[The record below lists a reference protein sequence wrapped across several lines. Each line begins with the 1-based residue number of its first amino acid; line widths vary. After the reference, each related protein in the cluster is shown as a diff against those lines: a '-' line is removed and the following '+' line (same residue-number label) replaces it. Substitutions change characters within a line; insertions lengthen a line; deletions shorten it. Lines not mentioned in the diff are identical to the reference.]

1 MKFIRKTAQN
11 MSTTSFINPQRNA
24 ANVDRQ
30 VFYAERL
37 FLIVA
42 VIITSIG
49 FFVWGRSAAAQYTD
63 LPLVQN
69 LVGIGAALAS
79 AFVTDF
85 AFRTFLEE
93 VVFQGLAWFH
103 PNVVGRKGSPLYF
116 RFMAVSRWLLLLVVV
131 LALFAADWY
140 SVQAIRDPFASQ
152 ARQTEKTDLA
162 ATTAALSGEMRS
174 ASAPMAEQIN
184 TLKKDIAAA
193 ERRTTA
199 ANGALVSLAANG
211 NGWAANELE
220 KKESAA
226 TRASRKELDKLQSAY
241 TTTLAN
247 QSAILTS
254 TTDRVSAKNA
264 EIEEEN
270 RQKKY
275 TLSGMYFMAGGGCK
289 VLTVILRIFLVVSFL
304 AKTPT
309 LDANG
314 DGVVDGRDVTAA
326 ARDDSFR

>member
-1 MKFIRKTAQN
+1 
-11 MSTTSFINPQRNA
+11 MSATTIINPQKNA

-30 VFYAERL
+30 VLFAERI
-37 FLIVA
+37 FLIIA
-42 VIITSIG
+42 VLITSIG

-63 LPLVQN
+63 WPLVQN
-69 LVGIGAALAS
+69 LVGILAALAS

-103 PNVVGRKGSPLYF
+103 PNVVGRKVSATYF
-116 RFMAVSRWLLLLVVV
+116 KMLAVSRWLLLLVVV

-152 ARQTEKTDLA
+152 ARQTETTDLA
-162 ATTAALSGEMRS
+162 ATTAALSGQLRS
-174 ASAPMAEQIN
+174 ASAPMADQIAS
-184 TLKKDIAAA
+184 LKKDIKDA
-193 ERRTTA
+193 ERRA
-199 ANGALVSLAANG
+199 QSANGALVSLAANG
-211 NGWAANELE
+211 NGWAVRELE
-220 KKESAA
+220 KKKTAA
-226 TRASRKELDKLQSAY
+226 TKASRKELEKLQSAY
-241 TTTLAN
+241 TTTLAE
-247 QSAILTS
+247 QSATLTS
-254 TTDRVSAKNA
+254 TTAYIGAKNA
-264 EIEEEN
+264 EIDAEN
-270 RQKKY
+270 RKKKY

-289 VLTVILRIFLVVSFL
+289 ALTVILRIFLVVSFL